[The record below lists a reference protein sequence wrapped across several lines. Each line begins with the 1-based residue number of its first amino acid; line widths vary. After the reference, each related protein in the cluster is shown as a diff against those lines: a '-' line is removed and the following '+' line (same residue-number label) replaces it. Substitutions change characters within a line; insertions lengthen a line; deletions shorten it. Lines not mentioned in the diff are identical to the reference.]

1 MALVDDDFNHSE
13 HGSEEGF
20 CTPLRCVVETQEG
33 QIHEVELLSTP
44 IDSVVDEFN
53 HLEEGFCTPLRCVVE
68 NEEGQ
73 VEDKLNDPEVGMVFS
88 SWEEADKFWRQYGK
102 QRGFGVLRAAG
113 NYKTENGRSDKTK
126 LRSYIWRCECAGQ
139 PDIRRKVNGKR
150 VYGGGLSLQLNRRKT
165 KKCGCLVQ
173 MRAACKQ
180 DGSWEV
186 KKAVVVHVNH
196 NPTPRKSRYISM
208 FRQGEINSVVK
219 RKLFN
224 DCSAGSKVTQVHRN
238 LAKERGGVEN
248 MAITERDLRNVLAK
262 EKKFKM
268 SGGDA
273 NAMLAYF
280 DKMSAD
286 NQNFFHKYRVDD
298 EGRLTDVMWVDA
310 RSRVAYEEFG
320 DVVCFDSTYITNE
333 YKLPFSNFVGVNH
346 HGQTILLGCALVS
359 HEDTDTFVW
368 LFNNWKE
375 CMSGKVPGGFLTD
388 QCPTMRKALSIV
400 MPGAKHRRCLWHI
413 LNNFGTKLGKYSKY
427 EEFHDVLLNVIYDSL
442 TEEEFEVNWTLAMES
457 YGLANDDWLTVLYDE
472 RHMWIPAYM
481 KHLFWAGMKTTQR
494 S

>member
-208 FRQGEINSVVK
+208 FRQASAQQKYVEMALEGLSNLEESIDAAIMEATDDANVAMPSEDAMPCDDIMTEGYSNVV
-219 RKLFN
+219 
-224 DCSAGSKVTQVHRN
+224 
-238 LAKERGGVEN
+238 GVED
-248 MAITERDLRNVLAK
+248 IDLTPHVVLATK
-262 EKKFKM
+262 STDLPTHVGDPLSRKKKAHRPRTKRFLACTEKKWKKASTSVQQQTQATA
-268 SGGDA
+268 SGIPVHCYGLNVDEPVTPISKPRKKRARKAKA
-273 NAMLAYF
+273 N
-280 DKMSAD
+280 
-286 NQNFFHKYRVDD
+286 
-298 EGRLTDVMWVDA
+298 TDVQLVQSVFGNDGPVLSPQNRWVGGIGYGPAYGELCYFTRSYNNCPNWVA
-310 RSRVAYEEFG
+310 R
-320 DVVCFDSTYITNE
+320 DV
-333 YKLPFSNFVGVNH
+333 LPFVSGAGLYTMATTPSN
-346 HGQTILLGCALVS
+346 
-359 HEDTDTFVW
+359 
-368 LFNNWKE
+368 
-375 CMSGKVPGGFLTD
+375 
-388 QCPTMRKALSIV
+388 
-400 MPGAKHRRCLWHI
+400 
-413 LNNFGTKLGKYSKY
+413 
-427 EEFHDVLLNVIYDSL
+427 
-442 TEEEFEVNWTLAMES
+442 
-457 YGLANDDWLTVLYDE
+457 
-472 RHMWIPAYM
+472 
-481 KHLFWAGMKTTQR
+481 
-494 S
+494 